1 MSSIKLSAEPRQNLG
16 GSHAEQLRRQG
27 RVPGVIYGHGEPTT
41 TFHVKELDLRPLIY
55 TQETHT
61 IDFTLGGKSS
71 RAILREVQF
80 HPVTDRV
87 RHIDLVVLHADE
99 KVKVEVPFVMKGSA
113 PGQRDGGILDI
124 TLHKV
129 TVEALPDSLPEHIDV
144 DISNLKM
151 GQSIHV
157 NELPEHPGFKILGDE
172 AAVIV
177 ACHHPKNAAEETPAA
192 GDAIAEPEQI
202 QAKGKK
208 DEAA

>member
-1 MSSIKLSAEPRQNLG
+1 MG

-27 RVPGVIYGHGEPTT
+27 RVPGIIYGHGEPTT

-87 RHIDLVVLHADE
+87 RHIDLIVLHADE
-99 KVKVEVPFVMKGSA
+99 LIKVEVPFIMKGTA
-113 PGQRDGGILDI
+113 PGQRDGGALDI
-124 TLHKV
+124 TMHKV
-129 TVEALPDSLPEHIDV
+129 MVEALPDALPEHIDV

-157 NELPEHPGFKILGDE
+157 NQLPAHPGFKILGDE
-172 AAVIV
+172 NAVIV
-177 ACHHPKNAAEETPAA
+177 ACQHPKTGTDETVAAAA
-192 GDAIAEPEQI
+192 DAIAEPEQI

-208 DEAA
+208 DEA

>member
-1 MSSIKLSAEPRQNLG
+1 MASVKLNAEARQSLG

-27 RVPGVIYGHGEPTT
+27 RVPGVIYGHGEATT
-41 TFHVKELDLRPLIY
+41 AFHVKELDLRPLIY

-61 IDFTLGGKSS
+61 IDFSLGGKTS

-87 RHIDLVVLHADE
+87 RHIDLVVLHAGE
-99 KVKVEVPFVMKGSA
+99 KVKVEVPFIMKGTA

-124 TLHKV
+124 TLHKI

-151 GQSIHV
+151 GQSIHI
-157 NELPEHPGFKILGDE
+157 NELPEHPGFKIMGDE
-172 AAVIV
+172 NAVIV
-177 ACHHPKNAAEETPAA
+177 ACQHPKTAVEETPAA
-192 GDAIAEPEQI
+192 GEVIAEPEQI

-208 DEAA
+208 DEEA